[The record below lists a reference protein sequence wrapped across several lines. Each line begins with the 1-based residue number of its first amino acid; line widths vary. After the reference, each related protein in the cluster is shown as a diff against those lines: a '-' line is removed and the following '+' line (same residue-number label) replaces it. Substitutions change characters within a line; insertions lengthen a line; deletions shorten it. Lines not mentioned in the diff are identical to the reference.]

1 MFHSS
6 PSPPLFAV
14 LLQCPCRR
22 LFSLRASACP
32 TFTMGKI
39 YHFADEEST
48 LSPRWRLFIFPLQ
61 RLADWELDIQ
71 VITGVSRFPPLRI
84 TLAAT
89 YCTVAQFY
97 LGVALVPSSL
107 LIIRVCVC
115 VCVCV
120 CVLQMWRWRR
130 RNMADDEI
138 FSQSD
143 QRRRRERFKQG
154 GDIVHLEPCDEQMS
168 TRSVSGR
175 SCRSRTDAPS
185 LVPPRTPWST
195 SPALISLL
203 M

>member
-115 VCVCV
+115 VCVCCRCGAGEGETWQMMKYSV
-120 CVLQMWRWRR
+120 RVIRGGVGSVLSREEILFIWSRVMNRCRHAASLAEAAGVEQTPRASFHLGHPDQHHLRW
-130 RNMADDEI
+130 
-138 FSQSD
+138 
-143 QRRRRERFKQG
+143 
-154 GDIVHLEPCDEQMS
+154 
-168 TRSVSGR
+168 
-175 SCRSRTDAPS
+175 SRC
-185 LVPPRTPWST
+185 
-195 SPALISLL
+195 
-203 M
+203 

>member
-1 MFHSS
+1 MKRNRGEGRCFIPP
-6 PSPPLFAV
+6 PSPRLFAV

-22 LFSLRASACP
+22 LSSLRASACP

-97 LGVALVPSSL
+97 LGVALVPS
-107 LIIRVCVC
+107 VCWLSE
-115 VCVCV
+115 CV
-120 CVLQMWRWRR
+120 CVLQMWRSRKR
-130 RNMADDEI
+130 STADDKI

-143 QRRRRERFKQG
+143 QRRRRERFK
-154 GDIVHLEPCDEQMS
+154 
-168 TRSVSGR
+168 
-175 SCRSRTDAPS
+175 
-185 LVPPRTPWST
+185 
-195 SPALISLL
+195 
-203 M
+203 